1 VSSLYRVKVEPAV
14 DRTLSKLPPKAR
26 DRILRRVQDLAND
39 PRPPG
44 CVKLASVA
52 DTYRIRVGDYRILYE
67 VHDRMVLVVV
77 VRVGH
82 RREVYR

>member
-1 VSSLYRVKVEPAV
+1 MSPPYRVQIEPTV
-14 DRTLSKLPPKAR
+14 DRTVSKLTPRVR
-26 DRILRRVQDLAND
+26 DRILRRIQELAND

-44 CVKLASVA
+44 CVKLAGVA
-52 DTYRIRVGDYRILYE
+52 DTYRIRVGDYRIFYE
-67 VHDRMVLVVV
+67 VHDRMILVVV

>member
-1 VSSLYRVKVEPAV
+1 MSLPCRVQIEPAV
-14 DRTLSKLPPKAR
+14 DRTLSKLTPEVWT
-26 DRILRRVQDLAND
+26 RILRHIQELAND

-44 CVKLASVA
+44 CVKLTGIE

-67 VHDRMVLVVV
+67 VHDRMILVVI

>member
-1 VSSLYRVKVEPAV
+1 MSPPYRVQIEPAV
-14 DRTLSKLPPKAR
+14 DRTVSKLTPRVR
-26 DRILRRVQDLAND
+26 DRILRRIQELAND

-44 CVKLASVA
+44 CVKLAGVA

-67 VHDRMVLVVV
+67 VHDRMILVVV